1 MSDSFVR
8 NQKERLSDI
17 MKKSIEKT
25 AMALQTSQN
34 KEYIQLFLIDP
45 FLKYIFSRLFPYIL
59 IGVSIFAGLFLFIVS
74 CMIFLIVKSRNLN
87 ISSSIRVCPFCF
99 HQDI

>member
-1 MSDSFVR
+1 MNTGVQ
-8 NQKERLSDI
+8 NQKERLSEI

-45 FLKYIFSRLFPYIL
+45 FIKYIFSRIFPYIL
-59 IGVSIFAGLFLFIVS
+59 VGGSVFAGLFLFIAS
-74 CMIFLIVKSRNLN
+74 SMIFLIMKTHSWDSVRNTK
-87 ISSSIRVCPFCF
+87 VCPFCF
-99 HQDI
+99 RQDI